1 MRPSV
6 NLRPDANCRHR
17 ETSVIIIIIVVVV
30 IIIIIIIALYRRRND
45 RSKTLSP
52 RSDSSPSF
60 FLARLERGRK
70 IKTLL
75 AGFDCFVV
83 GGKGAD
89 DHWARN

>member
-17 ETSVIIIIIVVVV
+17 ETRVIIIIIVVVII

-60 FLARLERGRK
+60 FLARLERG
-70 IKTLL
+70 
-75 AGFDCFVV
+75 
-83 GGKGAD
+83 KGAD